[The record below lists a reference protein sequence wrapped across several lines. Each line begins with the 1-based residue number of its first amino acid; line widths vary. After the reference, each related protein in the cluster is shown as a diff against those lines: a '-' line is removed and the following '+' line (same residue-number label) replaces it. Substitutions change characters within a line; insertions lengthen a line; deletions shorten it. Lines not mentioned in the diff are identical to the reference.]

1 MLYNNFTLL
10 LFPHVTSDNHL
21 GFSPC
26 PRYGSCSGMDGN
38 KVSRGQQHLQALDL
52 VSLRASV

>member
-10 LFPHVTSDNHL
+10 LFPHVTLDNHL

-38 KVSRGQQHLQALDL
+38 KVSRGQQHLRALDL
-52 VSLRASV
+52 GS